1 MHEDVFCS
9 VCGWRWDMYDPG
21 VTRWWSFD
29 EWACTDESACF
40 GRRAAL
46 SLERDYAQAAAK
58 TAGEGTGDGLG

>member
-1 MHEDVFCS
+1 
-9 VCGWRWDMYDPG
+9 MYDPG

-46 SLERDYAQAAAK
+46 SLEHDYAQAAAK